1 MLLDAR
7 YKNPTNKGLI
17 IWGAGILFLTCK
29 ELAGQGRTGALT
41 GSGMHWGLRLFFVL
55 YYPEQAG
62 SPPQAYL

>member
-29 ELAGQGRTGALT
+29 ELAGQDWGTDWLRDALGT
-41 GSGMHWGLRLFFVL
+41 QALFCAL
-55 YYPEQAG
+55 L
-62 SPPQAYL
+62 S